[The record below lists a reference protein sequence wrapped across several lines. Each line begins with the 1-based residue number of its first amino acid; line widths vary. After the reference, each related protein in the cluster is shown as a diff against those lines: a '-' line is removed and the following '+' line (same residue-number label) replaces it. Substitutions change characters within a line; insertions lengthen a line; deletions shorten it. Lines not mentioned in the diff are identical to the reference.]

1 MGGTSFMLMLYGQI
15 RTLEV
20 WQHVGSCTHSFCPE
34 FSLFFLLLKTLDS
47 QKNKA
52 VIYVVQKKRVVVV
65 VFSVAGD
72 HCLEKTTVGEMG
84 DPKSDDWLPEGWRVE
99 VKVRDNGKK
108 DKFYFPPTG
117 GLRFNS
123 KIEVSRY
130 LNGSHPKSE
139 EKEGSNDQRSSN
151 KVVIEKTVPEGLP
164 LGWTKE
170 IKVTKK
176 GGRIRRDPFYTD
188 PVSGY
193 VFRSMKGAH
202 RYIESGGVG
211 RLAFKRNRKDNYV
224 VELKDDKTCSLA
236 VAKKQ
241 DLEVNETPSP
251 VTGDQSLKACEIAKH
266 EQILNSAST
275 GERIIV
281 SEHTSDQYESV
292 AKKQKLEV
300 NRTQSSIISDHR
312 LKSCEIAQD
321 EHSLNLA
328 SAGEYT
334 AVSEHASDQCVSVAK
349 KQKLEVSGMPSP
361 IISDR
366 NWKSCV
372 IAKVEQIHDSA
383 SRGECNT
390 VSVHTSNQ
398 CVSATKKQR
407 LAVDRSPSSIISDQS
422 LKSCE
427 ISEDKQILASSS
439 TGECTAVSKHTPIQ
453 CGVGTESSSS
463 EFPEDKGSNQ
473 TEEKSDFVRAS
484 FVEDPSRGVPED
496 KLLLEVG
503 ETRKEIKRAGLR
515 KSKNKNDINLP
526 RRASKRL
533 AGIPLA
539 PTPELKAITRVRRA
553 AVEPGNE
560 VIASTSEQ
568 ASCGELD
575 TELNTKNA
583 FDTSKSTEMPVESNE
598 SKHGI
603 VDMEHAGKAGSGK
616 EGDEKHE
623 CAVVSSSG
631 KLAAAE
637 HGGKIETANNSG
649 EKPGLPFDLP
659 LEELWQDPCI
669 AFAIKTL
676 TEAPVDSDSIKVSPG
691 SSNNE
696 FLGMA
701 ALDEHAGKEDI
712 GNNGNLF
719 IPEHA
724 RGVET
729 SNKADEKPVSPLNL
743 PFADVWSDP
752 CIEFA
757 IKTLTGAIPLDFDVV
772 QDCLPQ
778 QAGSSQQQQSSGFT
792 LPKVGPAL
800 PHAKHVNLGY
810 SAGPSRRQHSE
821 ERSNKRRR

>member
-1 MGGTSFMLMLYGQI
+1 
-15 RTLEV
+15 
-20 WQHVGSCTHSFCPE
+20 
-34 FSLFFLLLKTLDS
+34 
-47 QKNKA
+47 
-52 VIYVVQKKRVVVV
+52 
-65 VFSVAGD
+65 
-72 HCLEKTTVGEMG
+72 MG

-99 VKVRDNGKK
+99 VKVRDSGKK

-117 GLRFNS
+117 GIRFNS

-130 LNGSHPKSE
+130 LNLSHPKSE
-139 EKEGSNDQRSSN
+139 EKEGSNDQWSSN

-176 GGRIRRDPFYTD
+176 GGRTRRDPFYTD
-188 PVSGY
+188 PVSGC
-193 VFRSMKGAH
+193 VFRSMKEAH
-202 RYIESGGVG
+202 RYIESGVVG
-211 RLAFKRNRKDNYV
+211 KLAFKRNRKDNYV
-224 VELKDDKTCSLA
+224 VELKDDKTCSPA

-251 VTGDQSLKACEIAKH
+251 VTGDQSWKACEIAKH

-275 GERIIV
+275 GECIIV

-300 NRTQSSIISDHR
+300 NRTQSSITSEHS
-312 LKSCEIAQD
+312 LKSCEIAKD
-321 EHSLNLA
+321 EQTLNLA

-334 AVSEHASDQCVSVAK
+334 AVSE
-349 KQKLEVSGMPSP
+349 
-361 IISDR
+361 
-366 NWKSCV
+366 
-372 IAKVEQIHDSA
+372 
-383 SRGECNT
+383 
-390 VSVHTSNQ
+390 HTSNQ

-407 LAVDRSPSSIISDQS
+407 LAVDRTPSSIISDQS

-427 ISEDKQILASSS
+427 ISKDKQILASSS

-473 TEEKSDFVRAS
+473 TEEKCDFVRAS

-496 KLLLEVG
+496 KLLLEVR
-503 ETRKEIKRAGLR
+503 ETRKEIQRAGLR

-539 PTPELKAITRVRRA
+539 PTPELKTITRVRRA

-560 VIASTSEQ
+560 IIASTSEQ

-616 EGDEKHE
+616 ERDKKHE
-623 CAVVSSSG
+623 CAVVSSPG
-631 KLAAAE
+631 KLDSAE
-637 HGGKIETANNSG
+637 HGRKIETANNSG

-676 TEAPVDSDSIKVSPG
+676 TDAPVDSDSIKVSSG

-701 ALDEHAGKEDI
+701 ALDERAGKEDI

-729 SNKADEKPVSPLNL
+729 SNKADEKPVSPLNS

-772 QDCLPQ
+772 QECLPQ
-778 QAGSSQQQQSSGFT
+778 QAGSLQQQQGSGFT

>member
-1 MGGTSFMLMLYGQI
+1 
-15 RTLEV
+15 
-20 WQHVGSCTHSFCPE
+20 
-34 FSLFFLLLKTLDS
+34 
-47 QKNKA
+47 
-52 VIYVVQKKRVVVV
+52 
-65 VFSVAGD
+65 
-72 HCLEKTTVGEMG
+72 MG

-99 VKVRDNGKK
+99 VKVRDSGKK

-117 GLRFNS
+117 GFRFNS

-130 LNGSHPKSE
+130 LNLSHPKSE
-139 EKEGSNDQRSSN
+139 EKEGSNDQWSSN

-176 GGRIRRDPFYTD
+176 GGRTRRDPFYTD
-188 PVSGY
+188 PVSGC
-193 VFRSMKGAH
+193 VFRSMKEAH
-202 RYIESGGVG
+202 RYIESGVVG
-211 RLAFKRNRKDNYV
+211 KLAFKRNRKDNYV
-224 VELKDDKTCSLA
+224 VELKDDKTCSPA

-251 VTGDQSLKACEIAKH
+251 VTGDQSWKACEIAKH

-275 GERIIV
+275 GECIIV

-300 NRTQSSIISDHR
+300 NRTQSSITSEHS
-312 LKSCEIAQD
+312 LKSCEIAKD
-321 EHSLNLA
+321 EQTLNLA

-334 AVSEHASDQCVSVAK
+334 AVSE
-349 KQKLEVSGMPSP
+349 
-361 IISDR
+361 
-366 NWKSCV
+366 
-372 IAKVEQIHDSA
+372 
-383 SRGECNT
+383 
-390 VSVHTSNQ
+390 HTSNQ

-407 LAVDRSPSSIISDQS
+407 LAVDRTPSSIISDQS

-427 ISEDKQILASSS
+427 ISKDKQILASSS

-473 TEEKSDFVRAS
+473 TEEKCDFVRAS

-496 KLLLEVG
+496 KLLLEVR

-539 PTPELKAITRVRRA
+539 PTPELKTITRVRRA

-560 VIASTSEQ
+560 IIARTSEQ

-623 CAVVSSSG
+623 CAVVSSPG
-631 KLAAAE
+631 KLDSAE

-676 TEAPVDSDSIKVSPG
+676 TDAPVDSDSIKVSSG

-729 SNKADEKPVSPLNL
+729 SNKADEKPVSPLNS

-778 QAGSSQQQQSSGFT
+778 QAGSLQQQQGSGFT
-792 LPKVGPAL
+792 LPKVGEFCQAEFLCQQFGTSEKPSFNQAALAGPAL

>member
-334 AVSEHASDQCVSVAK
+334 A
-349 KQKLEVSGMPSP
+349 
-361 IISDR
+361 
-366 NWKSCV
+366 
-372 IAKVEQIHDSA
+372 
-383 SRGECNT
+383 

-792 LPKVGPAL
+792 LPKVGEFCQAEFLCQQFGTSEKPSFNQAALAGPAL

>member
-1 MGGTSFMLMLYGQI
+1 
-15 RTLEV
+15 
-20 WQHVGSCTHSFCPE
+20 
-34 FSLFFLLLKTLDS
+34 
-47 QKNKA
+47 
-52 VIYVVQKKRVVVV
+52 
-65 VFSVAGD
+65 
-72 HCLEKTTVGEMG
+72 MG

-99 VKVRDNGKK
+99 VKVRNSGKK

-117 GLRFNS
+117 GFRFNS

-139 EKEGSNDQRSSN
+139 EKVGSNDQWSSN

-188 PVSGY
+188 PVSGC
-193 VFRSMKGAH
+193 VFRSMKEAH
-202 RYIESGGVG
+202 RYIESGVVG

-224 VELKDDKTCSLA
+224 VELKDDKTCSPA
-236 VAKKQ
+236 VAEKQ

-275 GERIIV
+275 GECIIV

-300 NRTQSSIISDHR
+300 NRTQSSIISDHS
-312 LKSCEIAQD
+312 LKSCKIAKD
-321 EHSLNLA
+321 EQTLSLA

-334 AVSEHASDQCVSVAK
+334 AVSEHTSD
-349 KQKLEVSGMPSP
+349 
-361 IISDR
+361 
-366 NWKSCV
+366 
-372 IAKVEQIHDSA
+372 
-383 SRGECNT
+383 
-390 VSVHTSNQ
+390 Q
-398 CVSATKKQR
+398 CVSATKKQQ
-407 LAVDRSPSSIISDQS
+407 LTVDRNPSSIISDQS

-427 ISEDKQILASSS
+427 ISKDKQILPSAS
-439 TGECTAVSKHTPIQ
+439 TGECTAVSKHTLIQ
-453 CGVGTESSSS
+453 CGVGAESSSS
-463 EFPEDKGSNQ
+463 EFPEAKGSNR
-473 TEEKSDFVRAS
+473 TEEKCDFVRTS

-560 VIASTSEQ
+560 IIASTSEQ

-583 FDTSKSTEMPVESNE
+583 FDTSKSTERPVESNE

-616 EGDEKHE
+616 ERNEKHE
-623 CAVVSSSG
+623 CAVISSPG
-631 KLAAAE
+631 KLASAE

-649 EKPGLPFDLP
+649 EKPGLPFGLP

-676 TEAPVDSDSIKVSPG
+676 TGAPVDSDSIKVSPG

-696 FLGMA
+696 FVGMA
-701 ALDEHAGKEDI
+701 VLDEHAGKEDI

-729 SNKADEKPVSPLNL
+729 SSKADEKPVSPLNL
-743 PFADVWSDP
+743 PFADAWSDP

-757 IKTLTGAIPLDFDVV
+757 IKTLTGAIPLDFDVI

-778 QAGSSQQQQSSGFT
+778 QAGSLQQQQSSGFT
-792 LPKVGPAL
+792 LPNVGEFCQAEFLCQQFGTSEKPSFNQAAMVGPAL
-800 PHAKHVNLGY
+800 PHTKHANLGY
-810 SAGPSRRQHSE
+810 SAGPSRRLHSE